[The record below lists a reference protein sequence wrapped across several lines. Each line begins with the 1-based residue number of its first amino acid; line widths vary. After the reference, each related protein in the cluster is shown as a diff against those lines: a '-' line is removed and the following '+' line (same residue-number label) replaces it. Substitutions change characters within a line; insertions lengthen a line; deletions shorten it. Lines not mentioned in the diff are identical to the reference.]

1 MIVAK
6 RVAKRVIVAKRVLIG
21 MIERVGDRSKAC
33 INRHNNSKA
42 CINRIKR
49 VGDRS
54 KACINRHDRTCW

>member
-1 MIVAK
+1 M
-6 RVAKRVIVAKRVLIG
+6 IVAKRVLIG

-33 INRHNNSKA
+33 INRRVL
-42 CINRIKR
+42 IGIIER